1 MMRIKLTDRHSGIHL
16 NPEALDL
23 IPVGTGMTVRAL
35 SAAPTG
41 YGARFRKPIIGH
53 MFIRSIQL
61 LIGTFLLTLL
71 AATPARAALTIE
83 IIGAGANQIPISI
96 VAFRAEDALAQKIT
110 PVIVAD
116 LSRSGLFRMIDS
128 GGVTPLP
135 TEPAEVNYP
144 TWSARGAE
152 ALVIGNVV
160 AQPDG
165 RYEVRFRLMDVTK
178 QTQLAGFAYTATAAQ
193 LRLTAHKIAD
203 VIYEK
208 LTGDVGVFSTRIT
221 YIVKKGARYEL
232 QVADAD
238 GYNAQTV
245 LGSNEPIIS
254 PSWSPD
260 GTRLAY
266 VSFEAKKPVVYVQSL
281 VTGGRQAVANFRGSN
296 SAPAWSPDGRRLAVV
311 LTRDGNSQIYLI
323 NADGSGAPTRVSNSS
338 AIDTEPNFSPDG
350 QLLLFT
356 SDRGG
361 SPQVYG
367 MPVSGGAARRLTFE
381 GTYNVSPRFSPD
393 GKTFAFV
400 QRSGSRFNIAV
411 QDLATRQVQVLTEG
425 SIDEAPSFA
434 PNGRMILYASTVG
447 GRGILAAV
455 SSDGRVRQRLTETA
469 GDVREP
475 AWGPL
480 VK

>member
-1 MMRIKLTDRHSGIHL
+1 MAQ
-16 NPEALDL
+16 NPAQQFRFSRAARAFMIGLALVFL
-23 IPVGTGMTVRAL
+23 AIPA
-35 SAAPTG
+35 
-41 YGARFRKPIIGH
+41 
-53 MFIRSIQL
+53 
-61 LIGTFLLTLL
+61 
-71 AATPARAALTIE
+71 ARAALTIE
-83 IIGAGANQIPISI
+83 IIGAGAKQIPIAI
-96 VAFRAEDALAQKIT
+96 VQFRAEDTLSQAIT
-110 PVIVAD
+110 PVITAD
-116 LSRSGLFRMIDS
+116 LARSGLFRAVDA
-128 GGVTPLP
+128 GGVNPLP
-135 TEPAEVNYP
+135 TEPAEVNFG
-144 TWSARGAE
+144 TWTARGAE

-165 RYEVRFRLMDVTK
+165 RYEIRFRLMDVIK
-178 QTQLAGFAYTATAAQ
+178 QTQLAGIAYTASAAQ

-221 YIVKKGARYEL
+221 YVVRRGSRYDL

-238 GYNAQTV
+238 GYNAQSV
-245 LGSNEPIIS
+245 LSSNEPIIS
-254 PSWSPD
+254 PTWSPD

-266 VSFEAKKPVVYVQSL
+266 VSFEARKPVVYVQSL
-281 VTGGRQAVANFRGSN
+281 VTGARQAVANFRGSN
-296 SAPAWSPDGRRLAVV
+296 SAPAWSPDGRKLAVV
-311 LTRDGNSQIYLI
+311 LTRDGNSQIYVI
-323 NADGSGAPTRVSNSS
+323 NADGSGTPTRVSNSS

-361 SPQVYG
+361 SPQIYG
-367 MPVSGGAARRLTFE
+367 MPATGGAARRLTFE
-381 GTYNVSPRFSPD
+381 GNYNVSPRFSPD
-393 GKTFAFV
+393 GKSFAFV
-400 QRSGSRFNIAV
+400 QRNGGRFNIAV
-411 QDLATRQVQVLTEG
+411 QDLTARQVQVLTDG
-425 SIDEAPSFA
+425 AIDESPSFA